1 MRQRPATRR
10 TRAVAAVSAALAA
23 LLTAASLTAC
33 DAPSP
38 HETRPGP
45 ATSRPAPTPTP
56 VWDGT
61 PASVAAVGD
70 SITRGFDA
78 CMVLA
83 DCPEVSWATG
93 SDASVDSVALRLLG
107 PARVATHSWNHAVS
121 GADASDLPGQ
131 MAKAAAHRPGL
142 VTVMVGA
149 NDACADSLDRMTP
162 VDSFRESVETAMEI
176 LREEAPK
183 TQVYVS
189 SVPDLKRLWA
199 TGRDDALGSR
209 IWQLGICA
217 TMLGDAHDDGPAAER
232 RRDTVHQRVIAYNE
246 VLEDVCAEDD
256 RCRWDDGDVFGF
268 RFTETQLSRWD
279 WFHPSKDGQRRL
291 ADIAYRHITAP

>member
-10 TRAVAAVSAALAA
+10 PRAAGAVAAALTL
-23 LLTAASLTAC
+23 LLTASGLAAC

-38 HETRPGP
+38 HGTPSGP
-45 ATSRPAPTPTP
+45 ATSRPAPPPTP
-56 VWDGT
+56 LWDRT
-61 PASVAAVGD
+61 PRSVAAVGD

-93 SDASVDSVALRLLG
+93 SDTSVDSVALRLLG
-107 PARVATHSWNHAVS
+107 PGRVASHSWNHAVS

-131 MAKAAAHRPGL
+131 MAKAAAHRPEL

-162 VDSFRESVETAMEI
+162 VDAFRESVTTAMEV

-183 TQVYVS
+183 AQVYMS

-217 TMLGDAHDDGPAAER
+217 TMLGDAQDDSAPAR
-232 RRDTVHQRVIAYNE
+232 QRRDTVHQRVIAYNQ
-246 VLEDVCAEDD
+246 VLKDVCAEDE
-256 RCRWDDGDVFGF
+256 RCRHDGGDVFGF

>member
-10 TRAVAAVSAALAA
+10 TRAARAAAAGLAA
-23 LLTAASLTAC
+23 LLTAALGAC
-33 DAPSP
+33 DTPSP
-38 HETRPGP
+38 HEAAPGT
-45 ATSRPAPTPTP
+45 ATPKPSPTPTTL
-56 VWDGT
+56 WDRA
-61 PASVAAVGD
+61 PRSVAAVGD

-78 CMVLA
+78 CAILA

-93 SDASVDSVALRLLG
+93 SDAGVGSVALRLLG
-107 PARVATHSWNHAVS
+107 PERVATHSWNHAVS

-131 MAKAAAHRPGL
+131 MAKAAAHKPEL

-162 VDSFRESVETAMEI
+162 VTAFRESVTAAMEI
-176 LREEAPK
+176 LREEAPEA
-183 TQVYVS
+183 QVYVS

-232 RRDTVHQRVIAYNE
+232 RRDTVHQRVIDYNE
-246 VLEDVCAEDD
+246 VLKDVCARDE
-256 RCRWDDGDVFGF
+256 RCRGDGGDVFGF
-268 RFTETQLSRWD
+268 RFTGTQLSRWD
-279 WFHPSKDGQRRL
+279 WFHPSRDGQRRL
-291 ADIAYRHITAP
+291 AEIAYRRITAP